1 MQNLAFPGEF
11 GKAPPYPPRAFIE
24 LVALLSHPSRYRCLA
39 DLFTG
44 LGYGLS
50 LVRGER
56 SAVHVELL
64 ARLQV
69 LKAWRM
75 AEEFYPQRA
84 SFRYQ
89 VAPSELSV
97 LVVQRG
103 RCILELPGQ
112 PGMCLHLQ
120 ADQRSAAVLAAPWHD
135 LTITQAPF
143 RVVRFLLPAGS
154 KVQLVDGAAIE
165 IALGMRVELDLLLPM
180 QRLLEQAWKPGS
192 PSATREE
199 LGQTLLDYLLHQL
212 ADKGC
217 VVQPPPVDPSVDLP
231 LGQLKAWL
239 STRLEQPLQLGDLA
253 TASSL
258 SARRLQE
265 LCRQQMGCTPMEWLR
280 ALRLEAF
287 AEALRD
293 PAQRHRSIAALHQQW
308 QLSESLATRRAFTHR
323 FGCSASDYRQ
333 GARENREYQVYQ

>member
-1 MQNLAFPGEF
+1 MPGEL
-11 GKAPPYPPRAFIE
+11 GQPYPSPTRAFIARA
-24 LVALLSHPSRYRCLA
+24 ALLSHPSRYRCLA
-39 DLFTG
+39 DLCEG

-50 LVRGER
+50 LVRGGR
-56 SAVHVELL
+56 SAMHVELL

-89 VAPSELSV
+89 LPSPELSV

-112 PGMCLHLQ
+112 PGLSLHLQ
-120 ADQRSAAVLAAPWHD
+120 ADQRNAVVLAAPWHD

-154 KVQLVDGAAIE
+154 KVQLVDGAPIE
-165 IALGMRVELDLLLPM
+165 TALGIRVELDLLLPM

-192 PSATREE
+192 PIATREE

-212 ADKGC
+212 AEKGC
-217 VVQPPPVDPSVDLP
+217 FVQPPSEDPSVDLP
-231 LGQLKAWL
+231 LRQLKAWL
-239 STRLEQPLQLGDLA
+239 SMRLDQPLQLGDLA
-253 TASSL
+253 MASSL

-293 PAQRHRSIAALHQQW
+293 PAQRHRSIAALHQHW
-308 QLSESLATRRAFTHR
+308 QLPESLATRRAFRHR

-333 GARENREYQVYQ
+333 VEGVHREQPVYQ

>member
-1 MQNLAFPGEF
+1 M
-11 GKAPPYPPRAFIE
+11 
-24 LVALLSHPSRYRCLA
+24 
-39 DLFTG
+39 
-44 LGYGLS
+44 
-50 LVRGER
+50 
-56 SAVHVELL
+56 HVELL
-64 ARLQV
+64 ARLQE
-69 LKAWRM
+69 LKVWRM

-89 VAPSELSV
+89 LPSPELSV

-112 PGMCLHLQ
+112 PGMSLHLQ
-120 ADQRSAAVLAAPWHD
+120 ADQRNAVVLTASWHD
-135 LTITQAPF
+135 FTITQAPF

-154 KVQLVDGAAIE
+154 TAHRANGAPIK

-192 PSATREE
+192 PIATREE

-212 ADKGC
+212 AEKGC
-217 VVQPPPVDPSVDLP
+217 VVQPPSEDSSVDLP
-231 LGQLKAWL
+231 LRQLRAWL

-253 TASSL
+253 IASSL

-280 ALRLEAF
+280 SLRLEAF

-308 QLSESLATRRAFTHR
+308 QLPESLATRRAFAHR
-323 FGCSASDYRQ
+323 FGCSPSDYRQ
-333 GARENREYQVYQ
+333 GAGVSRERLAHQ